1 MLSAVWVAF
10 LAIALLCGAATGR
23 LDAVTAAVGTGAA
36 EAVSLA
42 VSITGLMC
50 FWSGM
55 MELIRASGLAAKLSR
70 ALMPLLRPLFGS
82 AASDRKAMEFVS
94 ANVTANLLGLS
105 NAATPLGLQA
115 VDRLYTFEGR
125 RGAPDA
131 VLTLIT
137 LNTASIQLIPS
148 TVAAVRG
155 ACGAAAPFDIMPA
168 VWGASIAS
176 VAVVLLCGRLLRPVF
191 PDEK

>member
-1 MLSAVWVAF
+1 MLSVIWVAF
-10 LAIALLCGAATGR
+10 LILALLCGGMTGT
-23 LDAVTAAVGTGAA
+23 LEDVTAAISAGAT
-36 EAVSLA
+36 EAVTLA
-42 VSITGLMC
+42 LSITGLMC

-55 MELIRASGLAAKLSR
+55 MELIQASGLAEKLSR
-70 ALMPLLRPLFGS
+70 LLLPLLRPLFGS
-82 AASDRKAMEFVS
+82 AAKDKQAMELVG

-115 VDRLYTFEGR
+115 VSRLYALKGNH
-125 RGAPDA
+125 GAPDS

-148 TVAAVRG
+148 TVAAIRA
-155 ACGAAAPFDIMPA
+155 ACGSAAPFDIMPA

-176 VAVVLLCGRLLRPVF
+176 VAVVLLSGRLLRPLF
-191 PDEK
+191 PDK